1 MIGLLSTWVCYFA
14 VFYLGCL
21 GVGLLYRRGFLPL
34 HLSALIGVGA
44 YVFAALSGSFG
55 IMAGLFAVLVTSVVS
70 LMSGLVLV
78 RVRGAAAALATISM
92 QFLFDRYVSTASW
105 TGGSAGTALGFPI
118 PSALH
123 KIVASLI
130 AILTCCF
137 LYVMFQRTNAS
148 RLLIVDGHTPLLTAS
163 ANFTSPIIPIV
174 VVSLAVGFCAGLAGL
189 LLVLQTGF
197 IAPANFS
204 LNWSLLYSGTILLA
218 GWHRPK
224 TIAIG
229 AFLLALLPE
238 LLRFVG
244 FGQSDWSAWRGV
256 VVGFVVALVVWRQF
270 PRMITPVRVAIMDK
284 VETSEGTI

>member
-1 MIGLLSTWVCYFA
+1 MMGLFSTWVCYFA

-34 HLSALIGVGA
+34 HLSALMGVGA
-44 YVFAALSGSFG
+44 YVFAALSESFG
-55 IMAGLFAVLVTSVVS
+55 IVAGLFAVLVTSVVS
-70 LMSGLVLV
+70 LMCGLVLV
-78 RVRGAAAALATISM
+78 RVRGAAAALATMSM
-92 QFLFDRYVSTASW
+92 HFLFDRYVSTASW
-105 TGGSAGTALGFPI
+105 TGGSAGMALGFPI
-118 PSALH
+118 PSELH

-130 AILTCCF
+130 AVLTGCF
-137 LYVMFQRTNAS
+137 LYVMFERTNAS

-189 LLVLQTGF
+189 LLILQTGF

-204 LNWSLLYSGTILLA
+204 LNWSLLYSGAILLA

-238 LLRFVG
+238 LLRFIG

-270 PRMITPVRVAIMDK
+270 PRMITPVGVAIIGK
-284 VETSEGTI
+284 VETSEGIT